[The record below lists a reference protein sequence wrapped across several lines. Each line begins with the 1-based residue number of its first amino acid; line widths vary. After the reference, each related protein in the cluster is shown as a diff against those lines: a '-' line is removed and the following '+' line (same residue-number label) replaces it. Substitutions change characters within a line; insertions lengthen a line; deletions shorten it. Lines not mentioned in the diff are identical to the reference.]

1 MASPPAARAA
11 SSHDFPMGCIESATE
26 EAEVFFNAATTSP
39 LMVSLMSLML
49 SREAFRLVA

>member
-11 SSHDFPMGCIESATE
+11 SSHDFPMGCIESAIE
-26 EAEVFFNAATTSP
+26 EAEVFFNAATASP

-49 SREAFRLVA
+49 SLEAFRPVA